1 MTVEKLQGAID
12 LLMKAVDIS
21 YTNEF
26 FEKTDT
32 KNKGFEKML
41 NERIKAMEVSQQQA
55 LLEQTRAELER
66 ARAEVQELRAHQGG
80 DVNMVG

>member
-1 MTVEKLQGAID
+1 MINNKSWAVWKVKTKDKTRKQKLVVRRWI
-12 LLMKAVDIS
+12 
-21 YTNEF
+21 
-26 FEKTDT
+26 
-32 KNKGFEKML
+32 NKFEKML

-55 LLEQTRAELER
+55 LLELTRAELER